1 MIFWGKV
8 STRIIK
14 LSFWCNIF
22 HFPLIHHK
30 PPPLRPEEENIH
42 LWKTESWFFYFFF
55 SDEARSG
62 GEDESAGLR
71 GRGDSVQEE
80 LQRGAGEPEQGEVGV
95 QGGARSFFK
104 SEVGFDTGV
113 YFFSITFFS
122 PPFEILPPP
131 PILIGLQAGVARCG
145 FESIGTS

>member
-1 MIFWGKV
+1 MV
-8 STRIIK
+8 
-14 LSFWCNIF
+14 
-22 HFPLIHHK
+22 
-30 PPPLRPEEENIH
+30 
-42 LWKTESWFFYFFF
+42 FYFFF

-122 PPFEILPPP
+122 PPFEILPSPHINWTP
-131 PILIGLQAGVARCG
+131 GRCCTVW
-145 FESIGTS
+145 F